1 MKLDKKEFDILWGIN
16 EGMKWLNEL
25 TVFSQLEE
33 SLVKDILL
41 KLEKLKLV
49 KLEKK
54 IDKYYQEENWIAK
67 LNDILRTLKV
77 CPSGKS
83 PSASAV
89 SIE

>member
-41 KLEKLKLV
+41 KLEKLKL
-49 KLEKK
+49 
-54 IDKYYQEENWIAK
+54 D
-67 LNDILRTLKV
+67 DILRTLKV